1 MRHAQVIFVP
11 PWLPRLDSGES
22 NREFFLV
29 FVFLGTGEG
38 AVCTFVCLCF
48 LLKREDI
55 TAPFLHRHTR
65 SSPLP
70 AATWAH
76 NAAG

>member
-38 AVCTFVCLCF
+38 AVCTFMCLFSLEKGRHYCPIF
-48 LLKREDI
+48 TQTYQEF
-55 TAPFLHRHTR
+55 PFACCHLG
-65 SSPLP
+65 P
-70 AATWAH
+70 
-76 NAAG
+76 